1 MLLTLIIVVMLAGPL
16 PKKMACFV
24 RDESISSRPCKVCET
39 SGYLRLQ
46 RWIVGCL
53 NSLEMVCGNEAQRQI
68 INMNTDYGL
77 GDASGNIGTTQRF
90 VDSRPLSSVGQSIA
104 EVEARCQRA
113 DTVARATNSALT
125 AHQDITSAYSELL
138 SRGEPSQLD
147 DAAVLSERQSV
158 FEEGQHERSE
168 QETAVFLEDAD
179 QSVPEGDAGTADRG
193 ASGEVDE
200 GGNQV
205 GAAFDGPGPLA
216 TREGTD
222 AMQFQAGDQDVEGPT
237 GPHNTK
243 MKAGPTMDSISS
255 VAAAAR
261 QVSSSLPMSLSKRY
275 PSNPSSPTPSQGS
288 LEERL
293 NFPSFSDLFGQHQ
306 VRFDR
311 ALDFLGRRA
320 PFVASA
326 IKILMTE
333 DNSMSPSASWAACL
347 RSARS
352 VFDAYELSAAELY
365 QIAVE
370 RGDPG
375 IYARYQALQLEYPI
389 EDWE

>member
-1 MLLTLIIVVMLAGPL
+1 
-16 PKKMACFV
+16 
-24 RDESISSRPCKVCET
+24 
-39 SGYLRLQ
+39 
-46 RWIVGCL
+46 
-53 NSLEMVCGNEAQRQI
+53 
-68 INMNTDYGL
+68 MNADYGL

-113 DTVARATNSALT
+113 DTVARATNSAPT
-125 AHQDITSAYSELL
+125 AHRDTTSAYSELL
-138 SRGEPSQLD
+138 NRGEPSQLGD
-147 DAAVLSERQSV
+147 SAVLSERRSV
-158 FEEGQHERSE
+158 YVEGQHERYE
-168 QETAVFLEDAD
+168 QEAAVFLEDVD
-179 QSVPEGDAGTADRG
+179 QSVPGGDAGTADRG
-193 ASGEVDE
+193 AMLDEEAGRAVDE
-200 GGNQV
+200 GENED
-205 GAAFDGPGPLA
+205 GAAFDGSGPVAIPGRA
-216 TREGTD
+216 D
-222 AMQFQAGDQDVEGPT
+222 AMQLQAGDQDVEGPIS
-237 GPHNTK
+237 PHNAK
-243 MKAGPTMDSISS
+243 LDAGPTMDSTSS

-261 QVSSSLPMSLSKRY
+261 RVSSSLPMSLSKRY

-293 NFPSFSDLFGQHQ
+293 NFPSFRDLFGQHQ

-333 DNSMSPSASWAACL
+333 DNSMSTSASWATCL

-352 VFDAYELSAAELY
+352 VFDAYELSDAELY

-375 IYARYQALQLEYPI
+375 IYARYRALQVECPI